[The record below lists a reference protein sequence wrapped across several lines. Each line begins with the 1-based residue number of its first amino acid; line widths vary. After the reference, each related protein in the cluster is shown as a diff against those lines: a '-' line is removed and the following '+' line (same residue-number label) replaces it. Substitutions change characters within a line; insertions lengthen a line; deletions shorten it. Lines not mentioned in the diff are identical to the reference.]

1 MNERL
6 RLIRESQEMTQ
17 AEFAK
22 ALSIGQSTLAMMEVG
37 KREILDRHIK
47 VICCL
52 FDIDEDWFR
61 TGKPESEKPIPK
73 KKNSIVMFSASHPE
87 MSDLDRAL
95 MEAYFSLS
103 DAQKDAFLQYCLK
116 VAEVY
121 QAQMSKKNM
130 AAARSGDRL
139 EVVSVSAENED
150 VALPPSY
157 SGDI

>member
-1 MNERL
+1 MTVGER
-6 RLIRESQEMTQ
+6 IRKIRKDHELTQE
-17 AEFAK
+17 AFAK
-22 ALSIGQSTLAMMEVG
+22 RIDSVQNTITGYETGRRIPSDQTLSL
-37 KREILDRHIK
+37 
-47 VICCL
+47 ICCKFGVNENWL
-52 FDIDEDWFR
+52 RYEEGDPYPNQSGNILH
-61 TGKPESEKPIPK
+61 
-73 KKNSIVMFSASHPE
+73 FSAAHPE
-87 MSDLDRAL
+87 MSDIDKAL

-121 QAQMSKKNM
+121 QAQTSKKNM

-150 VALPPSY
+150 AALPPSY